1 MAASLWTTTLALL
14 SARRMRRPRIY
25 LVVILPL
32 LAFGMVV
39 TYLAVNLYAG
49 AHNVPIHAV
58 PDVNG
63 ILIAVPIVLLWIPVA
78 LLLSNLIIR
87 AVPSLHRIAESYV
100 ASSNRPGFGA
110 SQLQLTKVLLWL
122 ALVCVPLIAVGWSI

>member
-1 MAASLWTTTLALL
+1 
-14 SARRMRRPRIY
+14 MRRPAIY

-32 LAFGMVV
+32 IAFGVAVM
-39 TYLAVNLYAG
+39 YLAVNLYARS
-49 AHNVPIHAV
+49 HNAPIHAV

-63 ILIAVPIVLLWIPVA
+63 ILIAVPIFLLWIPVA

-87 AVPSLHRIAESYV
+87 AVPPLHRIAESYV

-110 SQLQLTKVLLWL
+110 SQLQLAKVLLWL
-122 ALVCVPLIAVGWSI
+122 AFVCVPLIAVGWSI